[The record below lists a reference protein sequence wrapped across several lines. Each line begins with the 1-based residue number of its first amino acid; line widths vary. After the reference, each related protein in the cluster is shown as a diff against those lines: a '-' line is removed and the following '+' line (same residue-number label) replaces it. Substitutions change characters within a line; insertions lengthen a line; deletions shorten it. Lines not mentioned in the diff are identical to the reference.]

1 MKRRWLI
8 LQGLIAWVFFVG
20 AAMAFTPPGPAE
32 RLKAI
37 GATEA
42 LPQLLRLALEP
53 GDFQP
58 ISPPGPG
65 DWLAVHPEP
74 GQTFEEFSR
83 LSPPRPRGSRSTIY
97 LQPLGD
103 FPAGGSPSLDLLK
116 GYAAAYF
123 SMEVK
128 LLSPLPIAGA
138 EVTSRDNPITGH
150 RQILTSDV
158 LASIKKRFPSD
169 AFCVLG
175 VTMEDLYPHPSWNF
189 VFGQASL
196 RDRVGVFSLA
206 RYHPA
211 FYGETRGEGHSML
224 LLKRG
229 CRVLVHETAHMFSL
243 AHCVFFRCVMNG
255 SNHLKESDA
264 RPLHLCPVCL
274 RKLQFSLGFDVRDR
288 YERLL
293 GFYGQ
298 VGFHEEARWVAGR
311 MERISG
317 GRR

>member
-1 MKRRWLI
+1 MKRTSLI
-8 LQGLIAWVFFVG
+8 LQGLVVWACLIG
-20 AAMAFTPPGPAE
+20 RAMAFEPPTLAE

-42 LPQLLRLALEP
+42 LPQQLRVALEP

-65 DWLAVHPEP
+65 DWLAMHLEP
-74 GQTFEEFSR
+74 GQTFEEFVR
-83 LSPPRPRGSRSTIY
+83 LSPPRPRGSY

-103 FPAGGSPSLDLLK
+103 FPVDKGPLLDLLK

-123 SMEVK
+123 SLEVK
-128 LLSPLPIAGA
+128 VLSPLPIGGT
-138 EVTSRDNPITGH
+138 EITSRRNPITGH
-150 RQILTSDV
+150 RQILTGDV
-158 LASIKKRFPSD
+158 LELIKKGFPRD
-169 AFCVLG
+169 AFCVLAI
-175 VTMEDLYPHPSWNF
+175 TMEDLYPHPSWNF

-196 RDRVGVFSLA
+196 RDGVGVFSLA
-206 RYHPA
+206 RYDPV

-224 LLKRG
+224 LLRRS

-255 SNHLKESDA
+255 SNHLDESDA
-264 RPLHLCPVCL
+264 RPLHICPVCL
-274 RKLQFSLGFDVRDR
+274 RKLHFSLGFDVQDR

-293 GFYGQ
+293 GFYRQ

-311 MERISG
+311 LERISG
-317 GRR
+317 GGK